1 LFLYGN
7 ESRTILISL
16 FNLEIINSILKIS
29 KFYVFSKLQ

>member
-16 FNLEIINSILKIS
+16 FNLERINRILKIS